1 VRTAL
6 ATPSFALLCV
16 AGGLEMAIYG
26 MWSGVLP
33 AVLTSLPGAAA
44 YSDAQAGAFGS
55 VNTFAGIVGG
65 LVAGVLTDRVWLRT
79 RLVAVSSGLLLAS
92 AAAFGLV
99 ALALPPAGPLG
110 GAFFSSL
117 AASFPTLLA
126 VCGLAGLLRGGADP
140 LFFELAA
147 ESVAPRGVP
156 AGTAGAILTF
166 IYHAV
171 LVALLAA
178 PPAVLEL
185 ITMPGMS
192 IVLFVA
198 VGLLIPVRIAYTRR

>member
-1 VRTAL
+1 MSPQSVDAYWDSL
-6 ATPSFALLCV
+6 A
-16 AGGLEMAIYG
+16 E
-26 MWSGVLP
+26 
-33 AVLTSLPGAAA
+33 SLPTLAR
-44 YSDAQAGAFGS
+44 SAGNS
-55 VNTFAGIVGG
+55 
-65 LVAGVLTDRVWLRT
+65 
-79 RLVAVSSGLLLAS
+79 
-92 AAAFGLV
+92 
-99 ALALPPAGPLG
+99 
-110 GAFFSSL
+110 
-117 AASFPTLLA
+117 
-126 VCGLAGLLRGGADP
+126 LRGGADP